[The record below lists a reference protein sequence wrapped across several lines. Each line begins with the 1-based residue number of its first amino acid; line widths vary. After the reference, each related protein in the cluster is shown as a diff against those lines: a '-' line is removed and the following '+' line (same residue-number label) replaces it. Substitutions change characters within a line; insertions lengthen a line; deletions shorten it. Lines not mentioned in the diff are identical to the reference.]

1 MKEMKKILSE
11 SEKHGLLLQKP
22 AKTRSGKTM
31 TIAQRTDYIQTKEDG
46 TVDIGRTIAELKKY

>member
-1 MKEMKKILSE
+1 
-11 SEKHGLLLQKP
+11 
-22 AKTRSGKTM
+22 M